1 MSVISHLTVSRQWKP
16 FDLATAYLL
25 LRPVNADWEDL
36 ATCLFPKDKVAERI
50 RSINA
55 DCFGND
61 AANKALKKTV
71 MKWTSRT
78 TSDQRKWK
86 TLCEVAK
93 KWGDLTLEQ
102 YLDKH
107 HLAREYRK

>member
-1 MSVISHLTVSRQWKP
+1 MSVISHLTVSRQWIP

-107 HLAREYRK
+107 HLGREYRK